1 MHVEHVQLWL
11 GVRHRRHVGE
21 NVSDR
26 RVHRFQTNLVFVV
39 GLCSLN
45 PPWLP
50 VILFSRDC
58 FPSPDPTL
66 SCFSK
71 PLLWEDTIPPLIFED
86 SLASN
91 CDDALSVSHMSY
103 RAGRLTS
110 HSANLKRRARRSYIR
125 SRCFARSK
133 DSCSGLRGFF
143 ALPNLEMLTCVEDSV
158 YARQDKAQNS

>member
-11 GVRHRRHVGE
+11 GVRHRRHVSENVSE

-50 VILFSRDC
+50 AILSSRDC
-58 FPSPDPTL
+58 PTL

-71 PLLWEDTIPPLIFED
+71 PLFWEDTIPPLIFED

-91 CDDALSVSHMSY
+91 CDGALSVSHVSY
-103 RAGRLTS
+103 RAGGLTG

-133 DSCSGLRGFF
+133 DSCSGLPGFSLF
-143 ALPNLEMLTCVEDSV
+143 
-158 YARQDKAQNS
+158 QI